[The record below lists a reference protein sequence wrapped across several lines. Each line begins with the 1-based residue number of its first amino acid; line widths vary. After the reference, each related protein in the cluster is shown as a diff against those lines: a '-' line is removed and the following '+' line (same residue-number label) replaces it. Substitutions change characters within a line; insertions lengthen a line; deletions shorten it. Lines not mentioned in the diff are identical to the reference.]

1 MVVEKARRRTLT
13 STRRHKRGPRCRGN
27 SSRTGSPSE
36 TAATRRCAG
45 CVRATGRHA
54 LTFVRSTTPLRRAER
69 RRLCLAIRLLGAGQR
84 KTFRATFRLRQTVT
98 AEAVTNGSSVSV
110 DIPTASA
117 PSPVPPE
124 NAVIPN
130 ARRRRVARD
139 AATIRGAD
147 RGPSLPRGGES
158 PRPRSLLS

>member
-1 MVVEKARRRTLT
+1 M
-13 STRRHKRGPRCRGN
+13 
-27 SSRTGSPSE
+27 
-36 TAATRRCAG
+36 
-45 CVRATGRHA
+45 RATGRHA

-117 PSPVPPE
+117 PSPVRPKTPSSPTRGD
-124 NAVIPN
+124 AGSPGTP
-130 ARRRRVARD
+130 RRS
-139 AATIRGAD
+139 GAD
-147 RGPSLPRGGES
+147 RGPSGPAAVNPRAHAAC
-158 PRPRSLLS
+158 